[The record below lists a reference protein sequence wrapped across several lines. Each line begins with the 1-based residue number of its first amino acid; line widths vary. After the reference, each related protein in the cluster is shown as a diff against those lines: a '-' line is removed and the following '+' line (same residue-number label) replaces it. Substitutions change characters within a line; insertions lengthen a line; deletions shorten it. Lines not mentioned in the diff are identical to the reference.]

1 MARVRSVASAE
12 LPPDLAEIYERFAD
26 AYGPFRNQVAVFA
39 HVPAAMRHLM
49 SMLMELRAAATLPKR
64 YLEIAI
70 VVVSQLNE
78 CHYCI
83 AHHKPFLA
91 VEGLSPEGIE
101 RLLDRDNP
109 ELDDVDR
116 LVVEYAQAAWEAP
129 NRIRDSLFD
138 RLRRHFSEAQIVE
151 LTLRIT
157 LCGFFNRFNDALR
170 IEEEDA
176 APTIQ
181 EARSSP
187 A

>member
-1 MARVRSVASAE
+1 M
-12 LPPDLAEIYERFAD
+12 
-26 AYGPFRNQVAVFA
+26 
-39 HVPAAMRHLM
+39 HHLM
-49 SMLMELRAAATLPKR
+49 SMLMELRAAATLPRR
-64 YLEIAI
+64 YVEIAI
-70 VVVSQLNE
+70 VAVSKLNE

-91 VEGLSPEGIE
+91 VAGLSPDGID
-101 RLLDRDNP
+101 RLLDQENP

-116 LVVEYAQAAWEAP
+116 LVIEYAQVAWEAP
-129 NRIRDSLFD
+129 ERIRDSLFD
-138 RLRRHFSEAQIVE
+138 QLRSHFSDAQIVE

-176 APTIQ
+176 ALLIQ
-181 EARSSP
+181 ETRSSS